1 MAYSDIKDPSAYF
14 QTLVFTGTGG
24 LNLPVTHTNTGNSDL
39 QPDLIWFKDRGAG
52 YSHAIMDSSRG
63 RAKVIYPD
71 VVNAE
76 VSSGANDDLVSFD
89 TDGFKVGA
97 PSNANST
104 NGGTTSKVAWQWKAN
119 GGTTASNTS
128 GSTTTT
134 VQANQDAGFS
144 IVTYL
149 SNGNV
154 ANQTLGHGLGVAP
167 DVIISKRRGATADWL
182 VYHKSLG
189 VGSFLQLNE
198 ALPASTTNP
207 PYKDNPTSTV
217 FSTQNQFQAT
227 DNFVSYC
234 FAEKQGYSKFG
245 SYKSNASVDGPFIYT
260 GFKPAMIIAHRSSN
274 NNKQWLI
281 KDNARNPSNEV
292 DFNLYPNSDSAE
304 TNTNVRHEIDFLSNG
319 FKIRDQY
326 DLNQA
331 GGTFIYMAWAENPF
345 VAGGIPTTAR

>member
-1 MAYSDIKDPSAYF
+1 MAYSDIKDPSAHF

-76 VSSGANDDLVSFD
+76 VSSGANDDLVSLD

>member
-1 MAYSDIKDPSAYF
+1 MAYSDIKDPSAHF

-39 QPDLIWFKDRGAG
+39 QPDLIWFKDRSAG